1 MKSGNNKNKSSKV
14 QTGKKSVKPG
24 NSAKML
30 NVSLATASIIVTL
43 ILTAGVNPFLLKK
56 FQDLDIFMFNIDF
69 LKENLSNVG
78 GLTIWLGSFFNQF
91 FYNPAIGAIIYS
103 ILLSL
108 VTYLTY
114 KIFDLKKSGFP
125 LAMIPSLLLLLTLTE
140 TGYMVYLLKINS
152 IAYVNIISVICI
164 LIGLLLIKS
173 TRKLVLRIFL
183 VISFIIVTFP
193 VCGFYA
199 LFCALLIIIICIK
212 DYLEQKQIKQLIPA
226 VILILL
232 IPLVPHFYQRYI
244 YDNVYVSDVYF
255 TLLPGF
261 SLNKDYIILWLP
273 YILLGVFFIG
283 MLFYKSPE
291 KKYKSGG
298 STSDHSKGSKE
309 LSSRKL
315 TPAPAIF
322 MLFTILFV
330 ILFSYRDQ
338 NFNTELKMQAAI
350 DKEDWNEVL
359 NLTRKQVDEPTRNIV
374 MYTNL
379 ALYKLGTAGDR
390 MFRYPAG
397 QMIIKSPVPVSSM
410 QISGIQMYYYYGLT
424 NYCYKWCM
432 EYFVENGVKTN
443 QLKYFVLSS
452 LINGETK
459 LARKYNDMLK
469 STLFH
474 KKWATDHQKYI
485 DNPKE
490 IAVSPEF
497 AGIRKLTAKYDI
509 LDGDHQMLESYLR
522 NYFSN
527 LKDGPVEQLE
537 LSLLYCLEL
546 KDMNKFWPRF
556 FYWAMTQKRIPVHF
570 QEAALL
576 FQNIRNNNVNLQNI
590 TFDEKVLNNFRNF
603 LSLSKQYSGLPIEQA
618 KELYKNQIE
627 GTYWYYFLFYNE

>member
-1 MKSGNNKNKSSKV
+1 MKSGNNKSKSSKAP
-14 QTGKKSVKPG
+14 TGKKSVKPG
-24 NSAKML
+24 NSTKML
-30 NVSLATASIIVTL
+30 NVLLAMVTIIVT
-43 ILTAGVNPFLLKK
+43 ITLTALVNPFLLKK
-56 FQDLDIFMFNIDF
+56 FQELDIFMFNSDF
-69 LKENLSNVG
+69 LIDNLKNTG

-91 FYNPAIGAIIYS
+91 FYNPAIGSIIYT

-114 KIFDLKKSGFP
+114 KIFDLKKSSFP
-125 LAMIPSLLLLLTLTE
+125 LALIPSLLLLLTLTE
-140 TGYMVYLLKINS
+140 TGYMVYLFKINS
-152 IAYVNIISVICI
+152 IAYVNIISVICM
-164 LIGLLLIKS
+164 LIGLYLIKN
-173 TRKLVLRIFL
+173 TRKLFLRII
-183 VISFIIVTFP
+183 VVTSFIIIAFP

-199 LFCALLIIIICIK
+199 LFCGLLMIIVCIK
-212 DYLEQKQIKQLIPA
+212 DYLKQKQIKQLIPA

-232 IPLVPHFYQRYI
+232 IPLVPFFYQRYI
-244 YDNVYVSDVYF
+244 YDNVYISDIYF

-261 SLNKDYIILWLP
+261 NFNKDFIILWLP
-273 YILLGVFFIG
+273 YILVGVFFIG
-283 MLFYKSPE
+283 ILFYKSPE
-291 KKYKSGG
+291 KKQKSGG
-298 STSDHSKGSKE
+298 SISDNPKVHKE

-330 ILFSYRDQ
+330 IIFSYRDQ

-350 DKEDWNEVL
+350 DDEDWNEVL

-390 MFRYPAG
+390 MFQYPAG
-397 QMIIKSPVPVSSM
+397 QKNINSPVPVSSM
-410 QISGIQMYYYYGLT
+410 QIFGIQMYYYYGLT

-452 LINGETK
+452 LINGETN

-469 STLFH
+469 TTLFY
-474 KKWATDHQKYI
+474 KTWALEHQKYI
-485 DNPKE
+485 NGPQE
-490 IAVSPEF
+490 IAVSHEF
-497 AGIRKLTAKYDI
+497 AGIRKLTAKYDV

-527 LKDGPVEQLE
+527 LKDGPAEQLE

-576 FQNIRNNNVNLQNI
+576 FQNIKNNVNLQNI
-590 TFDEKVLNNFRNF
+590 TFDEKVLNNFQYF
-603 LSLSKQYSGLPIEQA
+603 LSLSKQYSNLPFEQA
-618 KELYKNQIE
+618 KEMYKKQIG

>member
-1 MKSGNNKNKSSKV
+1 MKSGNNKNKSSKAP
-14 QTGKKSVKPG
+14 TGKKSVKPG
-24 NSAKML
+24 NATKML
-30 NVSLATASIIVTL
+30 NVLLAMVTIIVTL
-43 ILTAGVNPFLLKK
+43 TLTAGVNPFLLKK
-56 FQDLDIFMFNIDF
+56 FQELDIFMFNIDF
-69 LKENLSNVG
+69 LIDNLKNAG

-91 FYNPAIGAIIYS
+91 FYHPAIGSIIYT

-125 LAMIPSLLLLLTLTE
+125 LALIPSLLLLLTLTE

-152 IAYVNIISVICI
+152 IAYVNIISVICM
-164 LIGLLLIKS
+164 LIGLYLIKNTS
-173 TRKLVLRIFL
+173 KLFL
-183 VISFIIVTFP
+183 KIIIVTSYIIIAFP

-199 LFCALLIIIICIK
+199 LLCGLLMIIVCIK
-212 DYLEQKQIKQLIPA
+212 DYIKQKQFKQLIPA

-232 IPLVPHFYQRYI
+232 IPLVPFFYQRYI
-244 YDNVYVSDVYF
+244 YDNLYISGIYF
-255 TLLPGF
+255 TILPGF
-261 SLNKDYIILWLP
+261 EFNKDFISLWLP
-273 YILLGVFFIG
+273 YILLGVFFVC

-291 KKYKSGG
+291 KKQKSGG
-298 STSDHSKGSKE
+298 LISDHSKKHKE

-315 TPAPAIF
+315 NPAPAIF

-330 ILFSYRDQ
+330 IIFSYRDQ

-350 DKEDWNEVL
+350 EDEDWNEVI

-390 MFRYPAG
+390 MFQYPAG
-397 QMIIKSPVPVSSM
+397 QKKINSPVPVSSM

-432 EYFVENGVKTN
+432 EYFVENGVKNN

-459 LARKYNDMLK
+459 LASKYNDMLK
-469 STLFH
+469 TTLFH

-485 DNPKE
+485 NNPQE
-490 IAVSPEF
+490 IPVSPEF

-527 LKDGPVEQLE
+527 LKDGPAEQLE

-576 FQNIRNNNVNLQNI
+576 FQNIKNNVNLQNI
-590 TFDEKVLNNFRNF
+590 TFDEKVLNNFRYF
-603 LSLSKQYSGLPIEQA
+603 LSLSKQYSNLPFEQA
-618 KELYKNQIE
+618 KEMYKKQIG